1 MRDSVRIICKI
12 EIKGPNLVKGI
23 SFEGQRVLGNPKDF
37 IDYYTNNGADEIFI
51 QDTVASLYERSLDF
65 DFIKNITENV
75 NIPVIV
81 GGGIKS
87 IDEIKMALRSGA
99 DKVAIN
105 TFAIK
110 NEKFLKEAIN
120 VFGSQCIVSSIEAK
134 KLDFNNYVLFYEYGR
149 ANSDMDLIHWVEK
162 ICDIGVGEIVLTSVD
177 KDGTMSGLDL
187 ELGNLVNSR
196 CTMPLIL
203 SGGFHQANEIGYAFK
218 KYGLKNF
225 AISKSFHYNCLKDDL
240 FVNNSINQ
248 YNQILRK
255 SNNLDIGNKE
265 FLKNLF
271 YKTDSINFDTFEIA
285 RLKNELIDNSNL
297 KIRF

>member
-1 MRDSVRIICKI
+1 MQEPIRIISKI

-23 SFEGQRVLGNPKDF
+23 SFEGQRVLGDPKDF

-65 DFIKNITENV
+65 DFIKKITENV

-110 NEKFLKEAIN
+110 NQKFLNEAIN

-134 KLDFNNYVLFYEYGR
+134 KLDYNNYVLFYEYGR
-149 ANSDMDLIHWVEK
+149 ANSNISLTNWIEK
-162 ICDIGVGEIVLTSVD
+162 ICDIGVGEILLTSVD

-187 ELGNLVNSR
+187 ELGNLVNST

-203 SGGFHQANEIGYAFK
+203 SGGFHQANEIEYAFK
-218 KYGLKNF
+218 NYGLKNF
-225 AISKSFHYNCLKDDL
+225 AISKSFHYDCLNNGL
-240 FVNNSINQ
+240 FVNNSLHE

-255 SNNLDIGNKE
+255 NNNIDIGNKE

-271 YKTDSINFDTFEIA
+271 HKTDSIGFDTFDIV

-297 KIRF
+297 KIRV